1 VTTWTCSA
9 LSRTNSR
16 SSRVTDGAIHA
27 AGAGPSARDPPGAPH
42 RAHLSAAP
50 MGNIRGLSTPLQAL
64 PQPKPSPHAD
74 TRIMRNPHR
83 LQVPWGAPA
92 ESAESP
98 GNTGQGPAERRP
110 DRHVL
115 RSCNATAY
123 SAVEQRY
130 NLLGCGPFGRLVVIS
145 RSLHDLDAPAA
156 GVNFGSDYRGAPGT
170 HERRQII
177 ALLTVGPLRSG
188 PTFNACEVPDR

>member
-1 VTTWTCSA
+1 VE
-9 LSRTNSR
+9 R
-16 SSRVTDGAIHA
+16 STPR
-27 AGAGPSARDPPGAPH
+27 AP
-42 RAHLSAAP
+42 AHLQEIRQVPRIALIFQLRRWETSA
-50 MGNIRGLSTPLQAL
+50 GFQHHFRRF
-64 PQPKPSPHAD
+64 PSPSH
-74 TRIMRNPHR
+74 HR
-83 LQVPWGAPA
+83 TQTLGSCEIRTVSRCRGELPA

-98 GNTGQGPAERRP
+98 GNTGQGPAEWRP